1 MEHAPHSIRL
11 LRPLLRD
18 QRGSTIVEAAIA
30 LPLMIV
36 MLMGAISYGMWFMS
50 AHSLQEAANEG
61 ARAAMAGLDADER
74 ETIVTDTVTSG
85 VLSAGTIA
93 VEGLDI
99 VTRQEGNLLVV
110 ELTYDASS
118 NAMLRNPLVPLPSA
132 TIVRRAAVHLSTI

>member
-1 MEHAPHSIRL
+1 MEHATYSIRR
-11 LRPLLRD
+11 LRLMLRD

-36 MLMGAISYGMWFMS
+36 LLMGAISYGMWFMS

-74 ETIVTDTVTSG
+74 EAIVADTVTSG

-118 NAMLRNPLVPLPSA
+118 NVMLRNPLVPLPSA

>member
-11 LRPLLRD
+11 LHPLLRD

-118 NAMLRNPLVPLPSA
+118 NVMLRNPLVPLPSA